1 MHRSFDGISWEP
13 VFELHPFDRFVLL
26 GAINGYFIAH
36 STDEEGTHLHRSE
49 DGYTWEQT
57 YTLPQGKNIR
67 LMTAQE
73 WTP

>member
-1 MHRSFDGISWEP
+1 MESTGSLSLNYTP
-13 VFELHPFDRFVLL
+13 LTGLLL
-26 GAINGYFIAH
+26 GAINGFFIAH

-49 DGYTWEQT
+49 DGYTWQT

-67 LMTAQE
+67 LMAAQE